1 MGKMIQTDIMKA
13 DVGSLLFIPDR
24 KNCKKRPHICISV
37 FRNLAGVP
45 YDWMVVP
52 ITSTVTVGMENLVEV
67 KHPKLSLQSYAKL
80 NNITCIK
87 SNKEIEVSKITFSED
102 YLTTI
107 AVRIKELILK
117 Q

>member
-1 MGKMIQTDIMKA
+1 MRA
-13 DVGSLLFIPDR
+13 DTGSLLFIPDP
-24 KNCKKRPHICISV
+24 KNGKKRPHICISV

-52 ITSTVTVGMENLVEV
+52 ITSTVTVGLNNLVEV
-67 KHPKLSLQSYAKL
+67 NHPKLNLPSYAKL

-87 SNKEIEVSKITFSED
+87 SNSAIEVAKVQFAEEN
-102 YLTTI
+102 LRNI

-117 Q
+117 ENIEEDDK